1 MIMKEQIKKLNNDV
15 ESVYKRLNEFISV
28 EDLVE
33 IAYPNLDGIAD
44 DNAIA
49 DMMLLRDN
57 LSSLLKVTDK
67 MVENLSRVIGIY
79 EESE

>member
-57 LSSLLKVTDK
+57 LSSLLKVTNK
-67 MVENLSRVIGIY
+67 MAENLSRVIGIY

>member
-1 MIMKEQIKKLNNDV
+1 MKEQIKKLNNDV
-15 ESVYKRLNEFISV
+15 ESVYERLNEFTSF
-28 EDLVE
+28 EDLIE
-33 IAYPNLDGIAD
+33 MAYPNLDGIAD

-57 LSSLLKVTDK
+57 LSALLKVTNK